1 MRDGFSFINFNIM
14 ENYIQWLNDNHI
26 IVDRVFYFT
35 MGNIIYSEVWS
46 RMKKR
51 FSNYKTRRYQNV
63 LEKRRCDILPS

>member
-1 MRDGFSFINFNIM
+1 M

-26 IVDRVFYFT
+26 LLIEFFILPWV
-35 MGNIIYSEVWS
+35 NIIYSELWS